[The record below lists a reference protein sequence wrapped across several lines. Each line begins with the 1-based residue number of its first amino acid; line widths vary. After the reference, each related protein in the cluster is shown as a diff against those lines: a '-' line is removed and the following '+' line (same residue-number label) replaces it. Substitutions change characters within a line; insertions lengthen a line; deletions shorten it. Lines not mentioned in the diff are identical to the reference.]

1 MKQKLLLTIL
11 LIFSINSFSQDS
23 KFSIELSYPIL
34 VNEKGNDLEF
44 IDFNGIIDLGVKYNL
59 TENKKVDFGVGINTT
74 LLKFKVD
81 DVFVKFTRSHYI
93 FQPKIFG
100 KINLIENEKL
110 ALITGLGY
118 SFDFNSTEN
127 ENSKTYSGI
136 SFNAGL
142 RYLLTE
148 KIFFHIQYDFIMYNK
163 EELVYYNKNLSL
175 IKIGIGVKL

>member
-1 MKQKLLLTIL
+1 MNKKIL
-11 LIFSINSFSQDS
+11 VIIILAISINSFSQNS

-34 VNEKGNDLEF
+34 VNEKGNDLDF

-59 TENKKVDFGVGINTT
+59 TENKKINLGVGINTT
-74 LLKFKVD
+74 LLKFKVND
-81 DVFVKFTRSHYI
+81 RFTNFTRNHYI

-127 ENSKTYSGI
+127 GKGKTYSGI
-136 SFNAGL
+136 NLNAGL

-148 KIFFHIQYDFIMYNK
+148 KIFLNLQYDFIMYNK
-163 EELVYYNKNLSL
+163 SELVYYNENLSL
-175 IKIGIGVKL
+175 VKLGIGIKI